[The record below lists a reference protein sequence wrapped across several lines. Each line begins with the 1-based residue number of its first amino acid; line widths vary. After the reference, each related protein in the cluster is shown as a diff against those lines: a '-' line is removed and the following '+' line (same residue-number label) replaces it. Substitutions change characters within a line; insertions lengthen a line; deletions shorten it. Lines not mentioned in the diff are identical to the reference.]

1 MTLPPDRGHVTTEH
15 RHAAGEL
22 DTCTTSELV
31 KLIIDDQHAAVE
43 ATLSA
48 QDAISRFVDALV
60 PRLAD
65 GGRLFYLGAGT
76 SGRLG
81 VLDASEC
88 PPTFNV
94 DPGVINGLIA
104 GGDPALRRSSE
115 AREDDSTGAHAELE
129 LHQVGAKDTVLGI
142 AAGGTTP
149 WVLGGVQEAAR
160 RGAMTGLMTCAP
172 PPNTAQADHH
182 ILLDTGAELLTGS
195 TRLKAG
201 TATKIALNAIT
212 TSLFIRLGKVHD
224 NLMVDLKAT
233 NAKLH
238 DRCLRILCELCPDLD
253 RSAADAILKK
263 ADGDLKV
270 AIVMTKTRS
279 EESESA
285 HAIRLAGGNLRQ
297 VLDCNHGIQ

>member
-1 MTLPPDRGHVTTEH
+1 MPPDRGHVTTEH

-31 KLIIDDQHAAVE
+31 KLIIDDQETAVE
-43 ATLSA
+43 AALSA

-115 AREDDSTGAHAELE
+115 AREDDSAGAHAELE

-172 PPNTAQADHH
+172 PPDTARADHH

-212 TSLFIRLGKVHD
+212 TSLFIRLGKVHE
-224 NLMVDLKAT
+224 NLMVDLRAT

-253 RSAADAILKK
+253 RFAADAILKK

-270 AIVMTKTRS
+270 AIVM
-279 EESESA
+279 A
-285 HAIRLAGGNLRQ
+285 RLGVNAREANLRLVDVDGHLRA
-297 VLDCNHGIQ
+297 VLN